1 MGRRAEKRRKARLE
15 RKRARQDA
23 RNERVRMRQETT
35 QYMASQGMRKGQIVG
50 DLVSKGL
57 DLAGSK
63 FGATSPEML
72 AAEADLA
79 RAQKGGAKSGGGTE
93 GDTKSQ
99 LPMLAAIGA
108 GLYLLMGKKK
118 R

>member
-15 RKRARQDA
+15 RKKARQDA
-23 RNERVRMRQETT
+23 RNERVRLRQETT

-79 RAQKGGAKSGGGTE
+79 RAQKGGAKSGEGTD
-93 GDTKSQ
+93 DTKSQ

>member
-1 MGRRAEKRRKARLE
+1 MGRRANKRRKARNE
-15 RKRARQDA
+15 RKRARQEA
-23 RNERVRMRQETT
+23 RNERVRMRNETT

-63 FGATSPEML
+63 FGASSPDMI

-79 RAQKGGAKSGGGTE
+79 RAKGGAKSGGGD
-93 GDTKSQ
+93 GDTKSN